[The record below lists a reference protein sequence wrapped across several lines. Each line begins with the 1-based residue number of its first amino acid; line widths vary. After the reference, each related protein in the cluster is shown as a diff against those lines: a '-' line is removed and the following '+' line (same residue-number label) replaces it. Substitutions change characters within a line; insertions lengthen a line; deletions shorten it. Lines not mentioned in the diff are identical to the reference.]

1 MNLQGNMTIAIATKE
16 RPILFS
22 GPMVRAILDGRKT
35 MTRRVVKPQPGPD
48 ATNAGVCSSGEWF
61 WLDGEPEDIDS
72 VGCTKDAEF
81 RCPYGLP
88 GDRLWVRETWLPLDS
103 DHYHERGPRDRLVDN
118 RKYPLRNGAAYAA
131 ETSGDSDSER
141 CRIELGYK
149 WRPSI
154 HMPRWASR
162 MTLEITDV
170 RVERLCSITEDDAIR
185 EGAPATE
192 NPDFDLDDPADD
204 LEYSHLAGF
213 IQLWETINGPGSW
226 LANHWVWVLVFKRAA
241 SSTISPTPQ

>member
-1 MNLQGNMTIAIATKE
+1 MNLQGNMTTAIATKE

-35 MTRRVVKPQPGPD
+35 MTRRIVKPQPDSNINP
-48 ATNAGVCSSGEWF
+48 VCI
-61 WLDGEPEDIDS
+61 EDIEGHPWQWAS
-72 VGCTKDAEF
+72 LESRAW
-81 RCPYGLP
+81 CPYGSI